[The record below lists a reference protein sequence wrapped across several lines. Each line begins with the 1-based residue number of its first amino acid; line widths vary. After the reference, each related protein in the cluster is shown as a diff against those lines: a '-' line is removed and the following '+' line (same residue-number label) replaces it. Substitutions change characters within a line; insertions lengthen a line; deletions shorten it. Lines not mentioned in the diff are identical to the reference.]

1 MDEESKETLKSIKDF
16 WSEFVL
22 YSQNAS
28 PSMPIGESFEKFIE
42 YLETKRKFEYH
53 QIDVE
58 DYNNIWEQL

>member
-1 MDEESKETLKSIKDF
+1 LDEESRENLKSIQDF

-22 YSQNAS
+22 YSQSAS
-28 PSMPIGESFEKFIE
+28 PSMPIGESFEKFINYIE
-42 YLETKRKFEYH
+42 KKKKFEYH